1 MKTSTPQIEHLKQML
16 SLEEKRADLQTEL
29 DAIVS
34 KLADLQSRLSTGK
47 PAAASAVA
55 KAAKAPAAPKPTAV
69 KAGRRKKRA
78 GRGELKDNI
87 FGLLGKAGATGA
99 KVTEIASALGTAPAN
114 IYAWFTA
121 ALKRYPEIK
130 KVGAGTYSVSGS
142 APAAAPKVKGKPG
155 PKPKAKGAKPAKVAK
170 ATVAPKGKPGRP
182 PKAKAA
188 ATGKGGSKRGEL
200 RDKILGQL
208 KSAGSSGITIKE
220 LSSKI
225 GANYRNLQVWFAT
238 TAKNIPGIK
247 KLAPATYR
255 LS

>member
-16 SLEEKRADLQTEL
+16 SLEEKRADLQGAL

-34 KLADLQSRLSTGK
+34 KLADLQRRLTTGK
-47 PAAASAVA
+47 PAAAAPSAA
-55 KAAKAPAAPKPTAV
+55 KAAKAPAAPKV
-69 KAGRRKKRA
+69 RAGKPGRKKRA

-87 FGLLGKAGATGA
+87 FGLLGKAGASGA

-142 APAAAPKVKGKPG
+142 ATAAAPKAKGKPG
-155 PKPKAKGAKPAKVAK
+155 PKPKAKAAKPAKVAK
-170 ATVAPKGKPGRP
+170 AAAAKRKPGRP
-182 PKAKAA
+182 PKVKAA
-188 ATGKGGSKRGEL
+188 GKGGSKRGEL

-208 KSAGSSGITIKE
+208 KSAGSGGITIKE

>member
-16 SLEEKRADLQTEL
+16 SLEEKRADLQEEL

-34 KLADLQSRLSTGK
+34 KLANLQSRFGTGK
-47 PAAASAVA
+47 PAAAAPASRAP
-55 KAAKAPAAPKPTAV
+55 KAPAAPKAAAV
-69 KAGRRKKRA
+69 KTGRRKKRA

-87 FGLLGKAGATGA
+87 FGLLGKAGGTGA

-130 KVGAGTYSVSGS
+130 KVGAGTYSISGS
-142 APAAAPKVKGKPG
+142 ASAASPKVKGKPG
-155 PKPKAKGAKPAKVAK
+155 PKPKAKGAKPAKAAK
-170 ATVAPKGKPGRP
+170 EAKAPKGKPGRP
-182 PKAKAA
+182 RKVK
-188 ATGKGGSKRGEL
+188 ATGSAGGSRRGEL
-200 RDKILGQL
+200 RDKILSQL
-208 KSAGSSGITIKE
+208 KSAGSGGITIKE